1 MNACEAVRELISA
14 ELDGELTAAERQV
27 LQLHL
32 AGCAACRAEQDALRR
47 VKQALAALPAP
58 ALPRDLVVDIN
69 RAIDGDEL
77 AARRAPRRPWRLA
90 GQLAAAATVLLVL
103 GSLAPVFLSRG
114 LSPAPDRDA
123 TPAVPDAVPLAGQ
136 SLDRTVAD
144 DGTTLTTEDALAA
157 VDETAR
163 PAQPADAPAAPA
175 PVPAAERPAPAPRQA
190 SAPAPA
196 SRPAPA
202 PAPFP
207 ARMLAADAA
216 VPAPAPVA
224 PAPAYQTAQT
234 ARAAAPANATASGVV
249 RLGAPVTE
257 APGGGTSDVI
267 GVLRAHQARG
277 VNLSTSSVSAV
288 MPLSGLKGLRLAVS
302 PLPVRTTATDSET
315 AHIIIPLE

>member
-1 MNACEAVRELISA
+1 MSACEAVRELISA
-14 ELDGELTAAERQV
+14 ELDGEVTAAERQV

-90 GQLAAAATVLLVL
+90 GQLAAAAAVLLII

-123 TPAVPDAVPLAGQ
+123 APPVPDAVPLAGQ
-136 SLDRTVAD
+136 SLDRTAE
-144 DGTTLTTEDALAA
+144 DGTTLTTADALTA

-163 PAQPADAPAAPA
+163 PARPAAVPAPAATPA
-175 PVPAAERPAPAPRQA
+175 PVAERAAVPAA
-190 SAPAPA
+190 
-196 SRPAPA
+196 RPAPA
-202 PAPFP
+202 PATTLPVIGRLF
-207 ARMLAADAA
+207 AA
-216 VPAPAPVA
+216 PAPAPVSA
-224 PAPAYQTAQT
+224 PPAAAVPAAPAYEM
-234 ARAAAPANATASGVV
+234 ARAAVPATATATGMV
-249 RLGAPVTE
+249 RLDAPVAS
-257 APGGGTSDVI
+257 APGSGTGDVVS
-267 GVLRAHQARG
+267 VLRAHQARG
-277 VNLSTSSVSAV
+277 VTPGTSSVSAV
-288 MPLSGLKGLRLAVS
+288 MPLSGLKRLRLAVA

-315 AHIIIPLE
+315 AHIVIPLE